1 MEMRRPVIILDSWMT
16 SHYVTDQ
23 SMTNISGMKKIL
35 WILLNLFDID
45 QRKLIKYLIKIT
57 SGPCW
62 H

>member
-1 MEMRRPVIILDSWMT
+1 MT

-57 SGPCW
+57 SGPC
-62 H
+62 